1 VARRQRARRSRRIRP
16 TGSIR
21 AAGGIVVRSA
31 KKGPRVLLVH
41 RPRYDDWSFPKGKV
55 DPGET
60 FKEAAKREVLEETGL
75 RCKTHRPRLPS
86 MTYKDRFGRD
96 KEVRY
101 WLMTVEKGAFK
112 PNDEVDEIAWVRP
125 KAVLDLLTYYR
136 DQQMYE
142 RLLKSGRIKK
152 LLRTK
157 VKS

>member
-1 VARRQRARRSRRIRP
+1 
-16 TGSIR
+16 
-21 AAGGIVVRSA
+21 VVRNT
-31 KKGPRVLLVH
+31 KKGPKVLLVH

-60 FKEAAKREVLEETGL
+60 FKQAAKREVFEETGL

-86 MTYKDRFGRD
+86 MSYKDRFGRD

-101 WLMTVEKGAFK
+101 WLMTVKKGRFK
-112 PNDEVDEIAWVRP
+112 PNDEVDERP

-142 RLLKSGRIKK
+142 ALLKSGRIKQ
-152 LLRTK
+152 LISRR
-157 VKS
+157 